1 MPSACWERDF
11 DAPVTA
17 IWETLGDTARYNEAA
32 GLPRQKI
39 TEQPR
44 PDGSTRYLAET
55 RMGWITLKWDDIP
68 CNWVAGK
75 WFRHERQFLTG
86 PLTSMTAT
94 LHLEPTDA
102 GCHGRYEI
110 EAEPR
115 GLLGHLL
122 LKTGFR
128 CRTICQP
135 ETRDTI

>member
-55 RMGWITLKWDDIP
+55 RMGWIT
-68 CNWVAGK
+68 A
-75 WFRHERQFLTG
+75 TG
-86 PLTSMTAT
+86 LPANGFVMNDNSS
-94 LHLEPTDA
+94 P
-102 GCHGRYEI
+102 GR
-110 EAEPR
+110 
-115 GLLGHLL
+115 
-122 LKTGFR
+122 
-128 CRTICQP
+128 
-135 ETRDTI
+135 